1 MQLTGGNMVKT
12 TKMLREE
19 LSGYHDRANKI
30 ARMVRDAKIVPVV
43 RGLYETDAHASPW
56 PLAACIYG
64 PSYIS
69 FESALA
75 FYGLIPEGV
84 RAITSATFEKG
95 RAQGLRNALRLVFV
109 PRRSRAGVSLRHRC
123 ARGGWRALPYCHAGK
138 GALRYGVH
146 DAARRQSGGARG
158 APLRRFATG
167 SGGLGRTR
175 HQRHRLL
182 GRAIPFTQCGK
193 AREILE
199 GRLGR

>member
-1 MQLTGGNMVKT
+1 MVKT

-95 RAQGLRNALRLVFV
+95 RSKAYETPFGSFLYRDVPARAFPYGIVVQEEGGAPFRIATPEKALCDTVCTMPPAANRAELEALLYDDLRLDREDLAELGINDIAFLAGRY
-109 PRRSRAGVSLRHRC
+109 PSRNV
-123 ARGGWRALPYCHAGK
+123 GK
-138 GALRYGVH
+138 LAKYLK
-146 DAARRQSGGARG
+146 D
-158 APLRRFATG
+158 
-167 SGGLGRTR
+167 GL
-175 HQRHRLL
+175 
-182 GRAIPFTQCGK
+182 
-193 AREILE
+193 EDE
-199 GRLGR
+199 

>member
-1 MQLTGGNMVKT
+1 MVKT

-30 ARMVRDAKIVPVV
+30 ARMVRDVEIVPVV

-56 PLAACIYG
+56 PLAACIHG

-95 RAQGLRNALRLVFV
+95 ED
-109 PRRSRAGVSLRHRC
+109 PRPTKRPSGCFCTVMFPRGRVRPTVS
-123 ARGGWRALPYCHAGK
+123 
-138 GALRYGVH
+138 
-146 DAARRQSGGARG
+146 
-158 APLRRFATG
+158 
-167 SGGLGRTR
+167 
-175 HQRHRLL
+175 
-182 GRAIPFTQCGK
+182 
-193 AREILE
+193 
-199 GRLGR
+199 

>member
-1 MQLTGGNMVKT
+1 MVKT

-95 RAQGLRNALRLVFV
+95 RSKAYETPFGSFLYRDVPARAFPYGIVVQEEGGVPFRIATPEKALCDTVCTMPPAANRAELEALLYDDLRLDREDLAELGINDIAFLAGRY
-109 PRRSRAGVSLRHRC
+109 PSRNV
-123 ARGGWRALPYCHAGK
+123 GK
-138 GALRYGVH
+138 LAKYLK
-146 DAARRQSGGARG
+146 D
-158 APLRRFATG
+158 
-167 SGGLGRTR
+167 GL
-175 HQRHRLL
+175 
-182 GRAIPFTQCGK
+182 
-193 AREILE
+193 EDE
-199 GRLGR
+199 